1 MTAYKERLDGPRAR
15 HVVPLLGKTQDGP
28 HPFCGGQ
35 AEGGRYKERQEDPRE
50 GVMKE
55 LKGKVAVITGA
66 ASGIGRGIA
75 ERCVREGMKV
85 VLADIEEANLS
96 KTETELKSLGGS
108 VLGVRT
114 DVSKR
119 SDVERLARQALD
131 AFGQVHLLFNN
142 AGVGAGGVPWEATWN
157 DWEWVIG
164 VNLWGVIHGVKV
176 FTPLML
182 AQNTECHI
190 INTSSTAGLVVGG
203 FSAPYVVTKHA
214 VVALSESLYLTLQ
227 KRNAL
232 VKVSVLCPGLVR
244 TNIANAERNRPAEL
258 LNEPVTLT
266 PEMQAGL
273 AAFKAAIEASMPPLQ
288 VADVVFDAIKKEQF
302 YILPEPEWAEV
313 IQLRTDKL
321 LRMENPESP
330 SATIVKLISRR
341 G

>member
-1 MTAYKERLDGPRAR
+1 LKEF
-15 HVVPLLGKTQDGP
+15 Q
-28 HPFCGGQ
+28 
-35 AEGGRYKERQEDPRE
+35 
-50 GVMKE
+50 
-55 LKGKVAVITGA
+55 GKVAVITGA

-75 ERCVREGMKV
+75 ERCVRKGMKV
-85 VLADIEEANLS
+85 VLADIDEAGLA
-96 KTETELKSLGGS
+96 KAETELRTAGGS
-108 VLGVRT
+108 VLAVRT

-119 SDVERLARQALD
+119 GDVELLARQAID

-142 AGVGAGGVPWEATWN
+142 AGVAAGGAPWEATWN

-190 INTSSTAGLVVGG
+190 VNTSSAAGLIAGG
-203 FSAPYVVTKHA
+203 GSAPYAVTKHA

-227 KRNAL
+227 QRNSL

-244 TNIANAERNRPAEL
+244 TNIVDAERNRPAEL
-258 LNEPVTLT
+258 RNEPVAPT

-273 AAFKAAIEASMPPLQ
+273 AAFKAAVEASMPPLH
-288 VADVVFDAIKKEQF
+288 VAGVVFDALEKERF
-302 YILPEPEWAEV
+302 YIFTHPEWIEA
-313 IQLRTDKL
+313 IQLRTDRL
-321 LRMENPESP
+321 LQMENPQSP
-330 SATIVKLISRR
+330 TATVLKLINRR

>member
-1 MTAYKERLDGPRAR
+1 MQDFKE
-15 HVVPLLGKTQDGP
+15 
-28 HPFCGGQ
+28 
-35 AEGGRYKERQEDPRE
+35 
-50 GVMKE
+50 
-55 LKGKVAVITGA
+55 KVAVITGA

-75 ERCVREGMKV
+75 ERCASEGMKV
-85 VLADIEEANLS
+85 VLADIDEAGLA
-96 KTETELKSLGGS
+96 KAETELKTQCGT

-119 SDVERLARQALD
+119 SDIELLARRALD

-142 AGVGAGGVPWEATWN
+142 AGVAAGGAPWDATWN

-190 INTSSTAGLVVGG
+190 INTSSTAGLIVGG
-203 FSAPYVVTKHA
+203 ASAPYSVTKHA

-227 KRNAL
+227 QRNAL

-244 TNIANAERNRPAEL
+244 TNIVNAERNRPAEL
-258 LNEPVTLT
+258 RNEPVTMT
-266 PEMQAGL
+266 PERQAGL
-273 AAFKAAIEASMPPLQ
+273 AAFKAALEASMPPLQ
-288 VADVVFDAIKKEQF
+288 VADVVFEAIKKEQF
-302 YILPEPEWAEV
+302 YILPHPEWTEV
-313 IQLRTDKL
+313 IQLRTDPL
-321 LRMENPESP
+321 LKMENPQSP
-330 SATIVKLISRR
+330 AATVLKLLSRR

>member
-1 MTAYKERLDGPRAR
+1 MRDFR
-15 HVVPLLGKTQDGP
+15 
-28 HPFCGGQ
+28 
-35 AEGGRYKERQEDPRE
+35 
-50 GVMKE
+50 
-55 LKGKVAVITGA
+55 GKVAVITGA
-66 ASGIGRGIA
+66 ASGIGRAIA
-75 ERCVREGMKV
+75 ERCVREGRKV
-85 VLADIEEANLS
+85 VLADIDEANLT
-96 KTETELKSLGGS
+96 KAETELRTACGT

-119 SDVERLARQALD
+119 SDVELLARQAFD

-142 AGVGAGGVPWEATWN
+142 AGVAAGGAPWEATWN

-190 INTSSTAGLVVGG
+190 VNTSSTAGLIAGG
-203 FSAPYVVTKHA
+203 GSAPYAVTKHA

-227 KRNAL
+227 QRNSL
-232 VKVSVLCPGLVR
+232 VKVSVLCPGLAR
-244 TNIANAERNRPAEL
+244 TNIATAERNRPEKL
-258 LNEPVTLT
+258 RNEPVAMT

-273 AAFKAAIEASMPPLQ
+273 AAFKAAIEASMPPLE

-302 YILPEPEWAEV
+302 YVLPDPEWTEA
-313 IQLRTDKL
+313 IRLRTEDL
-321 LRMENPESP
+321 LHMENPQNPRE
-330 SATIVKLISRR
+330 TILKLVNRR

>member
-1 MTAYKERLDGPRAR
+1 
-15 HVVPLLGKTQDGP
+15 
-28 HPFCGGQ
+28 
-35 AEGGRYKERQEDPRE
+35 
-50 GVMKE
+50 MKE
-55 LKGKVAVITGA
+55 FKGKVAVITGA

-75 ERCVREGMKV
+75 ERCVSEGLKV
-85 VLADIEEANLS
+85 VLADIDEANLT
-96 KTETELKSLGGS
+96 KAEAELKTSGGT

-119 SDVERLARQALD
+119 SDVELLARQALD

-142 AGVGAGGVPWEATWN
+142 AGVAAGGPPWEATWN

-164 VNLWGVIHGVKV
+164 VNLWGVIYGVKV

-190 INTSSTAGLVVGG
+190 INTSSAAGLIAGG
-203 FSAPYVVTKHA
+203 FSAPYTVTKHA

-227 KRNAL
+227 QRNSL

-244 TNIANAERNRPAEL
+244 TNIANAERNGPPEL
-258 LNEPVTLT
+258 RNEPVTMT

-273 AAFKAAIEASMPPLQ
+273 AAFKAAMEASMPPFQ
-288 VADVVFDAIKKEQF
+288 VADVVFDAIRKEQF
-302 YILPEPEWAEV
+302 YILPHSEWTEV

-321 LRMENPESP
+321 LRMENPQSP
-330 SATIVKLISRR
+330 AATVAKLINLHRS
-341 G
+341 GS

>member
-1 MTAYKERLDGPRAR
+1 
-15 HVVPLLGKTQDGP
+15 
-28 HPFCGGQ
+28 
-35 AEGGRYKERQEDPRE
+35 
-50 GVMKE
+50 MKE
-55 LKGKVAVITGA
+55 FKGKVAVITGA

-75 ERCVREGMKV
+75 ERCASEGMKV
-85 VLADIEEANLS
+85 VLADIDEANLT
-96 KTETELKSLGGS
+96 KAETELKTAGGT

-119 SDVERLARQALD
+119 SDVELLARRAVD

-142 AGVGAGGVPWEATWN
+142 AGVAAGGPPWEATWN

-164 VNLWGVIHGVKV
+164 VNLWGVIYGVKV

-190 INTSSTAGLVVGG
+190 INTSSAAGLIAGG
-203 FSAPYVVTKHA
+203 FSAPYTVTKHA

-227 KRNAL
+227 QRNSL

-258 LNEPVTLT
+258 RNEPVTMT

-273 AAFKAAIEASMPPLQ
+273 AAFKAAMEASMPPFQ
-288 VADVVFDAIKKEQF
+288 VADVVFDAIRKEQF
-302 YILPEPEWAEV
+302 YILPHPEWTEV

-321 LRMENPESP
+321 LRMENPQSP
-330 SATIVKLISRR
+330 AATVAKLINLRR
-341 G
+341 SGS